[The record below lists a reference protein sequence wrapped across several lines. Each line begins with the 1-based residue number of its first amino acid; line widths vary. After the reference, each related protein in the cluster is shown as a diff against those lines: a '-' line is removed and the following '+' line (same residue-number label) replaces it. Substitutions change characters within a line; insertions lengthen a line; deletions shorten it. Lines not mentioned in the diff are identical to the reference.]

1 MRKKVSLTA
10 VAAAL
15 LLTAC
20 GPGVP
25 DLSKGNN
32 DTAAQYVADALL
44 RNDKHYDEGIDYDH
58 SLLVPTPTPEPTP
71 AAVKPDG
78 KEDGKNGGSSS
89 SGTSG
94 NGASAENVSRKSVSV
109 SDIYGV
115 KGVTVTPVSYQLK
128 SSYGSSVYQ
137 IMPTGKGNRLAV
149 VYFNIA
155 NKTKKSK
162 RVNLAKKEVSA
173 ELIVNGK
180 SVGSP
185 MLSLTDNDLQ
195 NMNVMLDAG
204 KKKQGVFL
212 FEVSKKTKVSS
223 VEIHFTT
230 DTKEATSSVK

>member
-1 MRKKVSLTA
+1 MKKKLCLAVVS
-10 VAAAL
+10 AAL

-58 SLLVPTPTPEPTP
+58 SLLRPTPTPEPTP
-71 AAVKPDG
+71 AAVKPEQN
-78 KEDGKNGGSSS
+78 EDGKNGGNGS
-89 SGTSG
+89 SGTG
-94 NGASAENVSRKSVSV
+94 GTGASTETVSRKSVSV

-115 KGVTVTPVSYQLK
+115 KGVTIKPVSYQLK
-128 SSYGSSVYQ
+128 NSYGTSVYQ

-155 NKTKKSK
+155 NKSNK
-162 RVNLAKKEVSA
+162 RKRINLTQKGVSA

-185 MLSLTDNDLQ
+185 MLSLTDNDLK
-195 NMNVMLDAG
+195 NMNVTLDAG
-204 KKKQGVFL
+204 KKKQGVLL

-223 VEIHFTT
+223 VEIRLTT
-230 DTKEATSSVK
+230 DTKEAVSSVK